1 MNQLCTK
8 RKGEHVLDLIKIFD
22 QVVESGS
29 FSKAAQALNM
39 APSSVA
45 RNIDNL
51 ERLNL
56 RFLNAVHDS

>member
-1 MNQLCTK
+1 M
-8 RKGEHVLDLIKIFD
+8 LDLIKIFD

-51 ERLNL
+51 ESKIKSSL
-56 RFLNAVHDS
+56 F